1 MHRIWDTPFRYI
13 VLAVLIVFSVA
24 LLWYIRTLLQPLLA
38 AGVIAYVLS
47 PGAGLLMARFK
58 LSRKS
63 AATIV
68 YFVSLAA
75 LLILVGTLVPVMLDQ
90 LQSVRSDLQA
100 ALIDLQALLATPL
113 QFGLL
118 RLDLRLLGPSLT
130 TLINRG
136 PIVPQPIQALR
147 FLEMTSRG
155 VVWALVILVTVYYL
169 MTEWDELRGWALAL
183 APPSEQGDLRR
194 LYAQIRNVWR
204 QYLRGQLRLIVIL
217 AVIYSVA
224 WEIIGLPGA
233 LALGLLAGL
242 LNLIPEVGPA
252 AVGLLAT
259 LVAYLEGSHIFISLP
274 NTWFAAL
281 TLGVYLLINAFKSVW
296 LQPRVLGRSVL
307 LHEGLVFVAIVGA
320 LVLSGILGVLV
331 VVPVLASAIIVA
343 KYLRRRLLALPPFEE
358 DDVVAASARP
368 AVPAE
373 ATGLAED
380 GSSVQEPQLAGPSLP
395 NKNPK

>member
-1 MHRIWDTPFRYI
+1 MHRTWDVPFRYI

-47 PGAGLLMARFK
+47 PGAGLLMARFR

-68 YFVSLAA
+68 YFASLAA
-75 LLILVGTLVPVMLDQ
+75 LFILVGTLVPVMLDQ

-155 VVWALVILVTVYYL
+155 VVWTLVILVTVYYL
-169 MTEWDELRGWALAL
+169 MTEWDELRSWVLAL
-183 APPSEQGDLRR
+183 APPSEQSDLRR
-194 LYAQIRNVWR
+194 LYVQIRNVWR

-217 AVIYSVA
+217 AVIYSIA

-259 LVAYLEGSHIFISLP
+259 LVAYLEGSHIFVGIP
-274 NTWFAAL
+274 NTLFAVL

-343 KYLRRRLLALPPFEE
+343 RYLRRRLLGLPPFDE
-358 DDVVAASARP
+358 DDIATASARR
-368 AVPAE
+368 AVPPDAPEAE
-373 ATGLAED
+373 RPESPEEESELVT
-380 GSSVQEPQLAGPSLP
+380 PSLYK
-395 NKNPK
+395 KNPR